1 LVDGGGSSKTVNSD
15 AGFTASTNS
24 CKFAIAPRAG
34 IPGRFFPGDIFFG
47 NRSAVL
53 HPSSNTLQ
61 ISRGMS
67 RLEGKVLVAQG
78 GGPTAVINQSIVGV
92 TLEARKFTQVK
103 AVYGAIHGVQGI
115 LKEDF
120 LDLTR
125 ETTHNLEQVAET
137 PSSALLSTRD
147 KPDEEYCARM
157 FKVMRKHDI
166 RYFFYVGGNDSSD
179 TVRIV
184 NRHAEEAGYD
194 FRAVHIPKTI
204 DNDLLLNDHCPGFG
218 SAARFVT
225 QAFIGLNLDNRA
237 LSGVLIGVVMGRHAG
252 FLTASSSLARKYFDE
267 GPHLIYLPER
277 PFSTDKFL
285 ADVDRVYKEHGLC
298 MVAVSEGIQDEHG
311 TAIAQTLSSS
321 VERDAHGNI
330 QLSGSGI
337 VGDLLADRVKKKLN
351 IKRVRADTFGY
362 LQRSFLGVVS
372 DRDAHEA
379 REVGEI
385 AVQYAMWD
393 NVDGSVVIRRPVLNY
408 SVSYDLVPLADVAGK
423 TRTMPDEFINSEAN
437 GVTIDFYNYCRPLIG
452 ASVPTHHRLRA
463 PRVPKLPD

>member
-1 LVDGGGSSKTVNSD
+1 
-15 AGFTASTNS
+15 
-24 CKFAIAPRAG
+24 
-34 IPGRFFPGDIFFG
+34 
-47 NRSAVL
+47 
-53 HPSSNTLQ
+53 
-61 ISRGMS
+61 MS

-78 GGPTAVINQSIVGV
+78 GGPTAVINQSVVGV

-115 LKEDF
+115 VKEDF

-125 ETTHNLEQVAET
+125 ETTHNLEQVART
-137 PSSALLSTRD
+137 SSSALLSTRD
-147 KPDEEYCARM
+147 KPDDEYCARM
-157 FKVMRKHDI
+157 FKVMQKHDV

-184 NRHAEEAGYD
+184 NQHAEEARYE

-252 FLTASSSLARKYFDE
+252 FLTASSSLARKYLDE
-267 GPHLIYLPER
+267 GPHLVYLPER
-277 PFSTDKFL
+277 PFSTERFI

-298 MVAVSEGIQDEHG
+298 TVAVSEGIQDEKG
-311 TAIAQTLSSS
+311 TPIALALSSNA
-321 VERDAHGNI
+321 ERDAHGNV
-330 QLSGSGI
+330 QLSGTGV
-337 VGDLLADRVKKKLN
+337 VGDLLADQIKSKLK

-393 NVDGSVVIRRPVLNY
+393 NVDGSVVIRRPVMNY
-408 SVSYDLVPLADVAGK
+408 SVSYDLVPLESVAGK
-423 TRTMPDEFINSEAN
+423 TRVMPDEFINAEGD
-437 GVTIDFYNYCRPLIG
+437 GVTTAFYNYCRPLIG
-452 ASVPTHHRLRA
+452 SSVPEPHRLRA
-463 PRVPKLPD
+463 PRVPALPD